1 MSNKKTIIVIS
12 ALLLIFGGI
21 ILFNH
26 KRPLAV
32 ETLNAYISSDSVS
45 IQAENSGK
53 IKTLAVKQ
61 SDKVQK
67 GQIIA
72 EIETSKSVVKPV
84 EPKNSRQAAEKDYE
98 NAAIMYKDGIISQ
111 EQYDN
116 YIKNLKENQKQ
127 AEQPV
132 NKIVYTS
139 EVTKI
144 YAPIDGTIVLNNLKT
159 GDTIAKETILAKVN
173 SSHKEINAYF
183 SASDEDK
190 IVTGKDV
197 NITVIKYPK
206 KTFSGKINSV
216 SKPENKGIPV
226 KITFDQD
233 TSNFD
238 FQNGDSV
245 IVKIK

>member
-61 SDKVQK
+61 SDKV
-67 GQIIA
+67 
-72 EIETSKSVVKPV
+72 
-84 EPKNSRQAAEKDYE
+84 R
-98 NAAIMYKDGIISQ
+98 IISQ